1 MCLGMGSLPSQ
12 TGGEGMTE
20 EFEVKIGRVSLE
32 GFSTAELI
40 DELISRGNSIHN
52 IPESVG
58 FARVITGMSNNRD
71 DPSNHLDNPKD
82 LVLANVYLGPCRILV
97 VRE

>member
-1 MCLGMGSLPSQ
+1 MISWCVDIMNESMVCDDITQ
-12 TGGEGMTE
+12 
-20 EFEVKIGRVSLE
+20 
-32 GFSTAELI
+32 FSTAELI